1 MKNLYITN
9 IYGSYVYNSLDD
21 FLTVGTAN
29 EVLPN
34 SYEYSYSNE
43 KITGT
48 DRWAPVFGAAQ
59 LGFYAQDEWK
69 VTNRFSMTYGLRLDI
84 PLLFDKPR
92 ANEVFNS
99 STVAT
104 SMGLATDQMPTTKV
118 LWSPRVGFRWSLNE
132 DRTTLLRGGA
142 GIFTGRVPFVLSLI
156 HI

>member
-9 IYGSYVYNSLDD
+9 IYGSYVCNSLDD

-92 ANEVFNS
+92 S
-99 STVAT
+99 
-104 SMGLATDQMPTTKV
+104 
-118 LWSPRVGFRWSLNE
+118 
-132 DRTTLLRGGA
+132 
-142 GIFTGRVPFVLSLI
+142 
-156 HI
+156 